1 MRVIVTTHDA
11 NAHIIPLF
19 IQHFE
24 RVWPDCPHWVDLV
37 GCTKMP
43 EVASNYHVTLLG
55 LDQSWSSNMLKF
67 LGATT
72 EPFLLLLEDF
82 LLESI
87 EWDAFNEALAAISRP
102 SVGQVRLRPCPG
114 PTLPYSENLG
124 RIDKSAPYAL
134 SLQAALWR
142 PQVFRDL
149 LIPGENPWQV
159 ETRGARRA
167 KNYREYDF
175 LGTWNWT
182 VKYREFVR
190 RGKLIGS
197 TVNWL
202 TDNGVDITDYADW
215 EIRTDL

>member
-11 NAHIIPLF
+11 QAYVIPLF
-19 IQHFE
+19 IEHFE
-24 RVWPDCPHWVDLV
+24 RAWPTCPYGVELV
-37 GCTKMP
+37 GCTQMP
-43 EVASNYHVTLLG
+43 DVPARYQVTLLG
-55 LDQSWSSNMLKF
+55 EDQSWSSNMLKF

-72 EPFLLLLEDF
+72 EPFLLLLEGF
-82 LLESI
+82 LITEI
-87 EWDAFNEALAAISRP
+87 EWEAFDEAVQAIHRP
-102 SVGQVRLRPCPG
+102 TVGQVRLRPCPA

-124 RIDKSAPYAL
+124 RIDKSEPYAL

-159 ETRGARRA
+159 ETKGARRA

-182 VKYREFVR
+182 LKYREYLR
-190 RGKLIGS
+190 RGKPIEE
-197 TVNWL
+197 TVKWL
-202 TDNGVDITDYADW
+202 EG
-215 EIRTDL
+215 